1 MQDFRPKLE
10 VIVELSL
17 TKRKKQQQLQNIQLS
32 KLLKNFLA
40 LSDTFMNNISHCR
53 LIQPRNKSGGETG
66 IRTPEPV
73 TQLLP
78 FQGSAIDHSAIS
90 PEKAFYMI

>member
-1 MQDFRPKLE
+1 MIQERH
-10 VIVELSL
+10 SL
-17 TKRKKQQQLQNIQLS
+17 N
-32 KLLKNFLA
+32 
-40 LSDTFMNNISHCR
+40 
-53 LIQPRNKSGGETG
+53 LIGGETG

-90 PEKAFYMI
+90 PDDAFYIIK

>member
-1 MQDFRPKLE
+1 MKDICHI
-10 VIVELSL
+10 VIMGL
-17 TKRKKQQQLQNIQLS
+17 I
-32 KLLKNFLA
+32 
-40 LSDTFMNNISHCR
+40 NNY
-53 LIQPRNKSGGETG
+53 KEFGGETG

-90 PEKAFYMI
+90 PNEAFYNSLSSFFID

>member
-1 MQDFRPKLE
+1 MIMILIPVYVFFL
-10 VIVELSL
+10 
-17 TKRKKQQQLQNIQLS
+17 NIILFS
-32 KLLKNFLA
+32 GF
-40 LSDTFMNNISHCR
+40 IY
-53 LIQPRNKSGGETG
+53 GGETG

-90 PEKAFYMI
+90 PD

>member
-1 MQDFRPKLE
+1 MTSLNL
-10 VIVELSL
+10 IV
-17 TKRKKQQQLQNIQLS
+17 
-32 KLLKNFLA
+32 
-40 LSDTFMNNISHCR
+40 
-53 LIQPRNKSGGETG
+53 GETG

-90 PEKAFYMI
+90 PDDAFYIIKYKSPIRGHKNINKYCYLDLLIKYSKVFK

>member
-1 MQDFRPKLE
+1 MIQENSHKKL
-10 VIVELSL
+10 
-17 TKRKKQQQLQNIQLS
+17 N
-32 KLLKNFLA
+32 
-40 LSDTFMNNISHCR
+40 
-53 LIQPRNKSGGETG
+53 GGETG

-90 PEKAFYMI
+90 PDDAFYIIK

>member
-1 MQDFRPKLE
+1 MYLQSDKS
-10 VIVELSL
+10 IN
-17 TKRKKQQQLQNIQLS
+17 KQNI
-32 KLLKNFLA
+32 
-40 LSDTFMNNISHCR
+40 
-53 LIQPRNKSGGETG
+53 GGETG

-90 PEKAFYMI
+90 PDEAFYMIL

>member
-1 MQDFRPKLE
+1 MKDICHI
-10 VIVELSL
+10 VIMGL
-17 TKRKKQQQLQNIQLS
+17 I
-32 KLLKNFLA
+32 
-40 LSDTFMNNISHCR
+40 NNY
-53 LIQPRNKSGGETG
+53 KEFGGETG

-90 PEKAFYMI
+90 PDYCCSILPELNLRISQSDHR

>member
-1 MQDFRPKLE
+1 ML
-10 VIVELSL
+10 
-17 TKRKKQQQLQNIQLS
+17 KKYII
-32 KLLKNFLA
+32 K
-40 LSDTFMNNISHCR
+40 
-53 LIQPRNKSGGETG
+53 KSNGGETG

-90 PEKAFYMI
+90 PLQGAYSK

>member
-1 MQDFRPKLE
+1 MKDICHI
-10 VIVELSL
+10 VIMGL
-17 TKRKKQQQLQNIQLS
+17 I
-32 KLLKNFLA
+32 
-40 LSDTFMNNISHCR
+40 NNY
-53 LIQPRNKSGGETG
+53 KEFGGETG

>member
-1 MQDFRPKLE
+1 
-10 VIVELSL
+10 
-17 TKRKKQQQLQNIQLS
+17 
-32 KLLKNFLA
+32 
-40 LSDTFMNNISHCR
+40 MNNISHCR

-90 PEKAFYMI
+90 PKEAFYIIC